1 MQPCGVW
8 KINPD
13 QIYVVIFRKL
23 RYNVYK
29 VDIIPAHEAV
39 SAFTAESRC
48 ASNCHVRRTW
58 YNVYKVDIIPA
69 HEAVSAFTAESRCAS
84 NCYARRTWYN
94 VYKVDIIPA
103 HTGF

>member
-29 VDIIPAHEAV
+29 VDIIPAHETV
-39 SAFTAESRC
+39 SAAPQKAGRSILPEAHDFGR
-48 ASNCHVRRTW
+48 NHG
-58 YNVYKVDIIPA
+58 II
-69 HEAVSAFTAESRCAS
+69 
-84 NCYARRTWYN
+84 
-94 VYKVDIIPA
+94 
-103 HTGF
+103 

>member
-48 ASNCHVRRTW
+48 ASNCHVWRTW

-69 HEAVSAFTAESRCAS
+69 HEAVSEAPQKPGAQFRRRLMISAEIM
-84 NCYARRTWYN
+84 
-94 VYKVDIIPA
+94 V
-103 HTGF
+103 

>member
-39 SAFTAESRC
+39 SEAPQKPGAQFRRRLMISAEIM
-48 ASNCHVRRTW
+48 V
-58 YNVYKVDIIPA
+58 
-69 HEAVSAFTAESRCAS
+69 
-84 NCYARRTWYN
+84 
-94 VYKVDIIPA
+94 
-103 HTGF
+103 

>member
-39 SAFTAESRC
+39 SAAPQKAAAHPTAMSGGHGIM
-48 ASNCHVRRTW
+48 ST
-58 YNVYKVDIIPA
+58 K
-69 HEAVSAFTAESRCAS
+69 
-84 NCYARRTWYN
+84 
-94 VYKVDIIPA
+94 
-103 HTGF
+103 